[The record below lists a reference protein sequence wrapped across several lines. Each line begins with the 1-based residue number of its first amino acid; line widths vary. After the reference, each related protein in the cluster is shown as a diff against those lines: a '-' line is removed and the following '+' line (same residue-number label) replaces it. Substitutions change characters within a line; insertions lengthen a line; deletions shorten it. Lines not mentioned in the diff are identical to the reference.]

1 VHSRDIAGATVAT
14 QPVSRPPG
22 GPIHIAPPPSDAR
35 MPPTVPVTH
44 WPESLCRSTAAGEW
58 TSKTFKRYCATARPR
73 VHSPEQPSTGPA
85 EAHMDLPA
93 AGRGRDLTKPAAG
106 QGGCLPLG
114 VENPLATSFTLGATE
129 ILISPVPVGADRAAS
144 LEGTLR
150 LLS

>member
-1 VHSRDIAGATVAT
+1 RDGLLKAQEGTMTHSDRCTAETEHE
-14 QPVSRPPG
+14 PPWPPSPSPDPSG

-44 WPESLCRSTAAGEW
+44 WPESLCRSTAAGAW

-93 AGRGRDLTKPAAG
+93 
-106 QGGCLPLG
+106 
-114 VENPLATSFTLGATE
+114 TLGEAAT
-129 ILISPVPVGADRAAS
+129 
-144 LEGTLR
+144 
-150 LLS
+150 